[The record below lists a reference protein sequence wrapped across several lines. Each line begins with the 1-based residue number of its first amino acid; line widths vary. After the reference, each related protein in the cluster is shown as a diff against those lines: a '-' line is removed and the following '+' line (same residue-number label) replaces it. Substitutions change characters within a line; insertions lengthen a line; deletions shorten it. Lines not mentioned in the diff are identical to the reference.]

1 LYEQPRIAKP
11 ELAKNRGCIVN
22 ILLVSEL
29 FPFCDDA
36 GELQMLGGGEN
47 HMYALG
53 RELSG
58 RHHIAV
64 LTSHVPAAVYPEDRF
79 PFNVYTIYNRK
90 TAGKRA
96 ADLRYAFRLSRELK
110 RISNKFDVIVPQTFM
125 PVFAASLSRTKV
137 PVVPIVH
144 DVYQPLPLVNGIS
157 AWRDLQGGD
166 TLRGVQGC
174 LLERACLRYASTCP
188 ITITVSDPTFEIL
201 KYWIPRHKIRVTGNG
216 IYAKEFMQNTKEID
230 VICIAR
236 LDAPYKNIDIVCEA
250 LFDTEVQTIIVG
262 DGKLRPTIESHWAS
276 ENIQF
281 AGHVSEVK
289 KKELLSKSKILLS
302 ASSIEGFG
310 ITLLEGLASGC
321 LVAASDI
328 APHRFID
335 RGSDIIKFFPVGDSE
350 AVKSAVIELLQLSGE
365 ERASH
370 RKRASS
376 LISQYWDWQV
386 IAHKTEVF
394 LDAVVQTRRPQQAC

>member
-1 LYEQPRIAKP
+1 
-11 ELAKNRGCIVN
+11 VN

-29 FPFCDDA
+29 FPFCDAA
-36 GELQMLGGGEN
+36 GELHMLGGGEH

-53 RELSG
+53 RELSR
-58 RHHIAV
+58 RHHIVV
-64 LTSHVPAAVYPEDRF
+64 LTSHVPAATYPEDRF
-79 PFNVYTIYNRK
+79 PFHVCTIYNRK

-96 ADLRYAFRLSRELK
+96 ANLRYAVRLSRELR
-110 RISNKFDVIVPQTFM
+110 RISNQFDVIVPQTFI
-125 PVFAASLSRTKV
+125 PVFSASLSRTKV

-144 DVYQPLPLVNGIS
+144 DVYQPLPLANGIS

-188 ITITVSDPTFEIL
+188 ITITVSDPTFETL
-201 KYWIPRHKIRVTGNG
+201 RYWIPRHKIRVTGNG
-216 IYAKEFMQNTKEID
+216 IYPQEFAQNTKEID

-236 LDAPYKNIDIVCEA
+236 FDAPYKNIDIVCEA
-250 LFDTEVQTIIVG
+250 LFDTEVQTVIVG
-262 DGKLRPTIESHWAS
+262 NGKLLPTLERRWAS

-281 AGHVSEVK
+281 AGHVSEGR

-302 ASSIEGFG
+302 ASSVEGFG

-335 RGSDIIKFFPVGDSE
+335 HGSNIIKFFPVGDSE
-350 AVKSAVIELLQLSGE
+350 ATKSAVIELLQLSGE
-365 ERASH
+365 ERASL
-370 RKRASS
+370 RKRANS
-376 LISQYWDWQV
+376 LISRYWNWQA
-386 IAHKTEVF
+386 IAHKTEIF
-394 LDAVVQTRRPQQAC
+394 LDSVAQTHRP

>member
-1 LYEQPRIAKP
+1 M
-11 ELAKNRGCIVN
+11 N

-29 FPFCDDA
+29 FPFCDA
-36 GELQMLGGGEN
+36 VGELQMLGGGEN

-58 RHHIAV
+58 RHHVAV
-64 LTSHVPAAVYPEDRF
+64 LTSHVPAATYPEDRF
-79 PFNVYTIYNRK
+79 PFHVYTIYNRK

-96 ADLRYAFRLSRELK
+96 ANLRYAFRLSRELR
-110 RISNKFDVIVPQTFM
+110 RISNHFDVIVPQTFI
-125 PVFAASLSRTKV
+125 PVFSASLSRTKV

-144 DVYQPLPLVNGIS
+144 DVYQPLPLANGIS

-166 TLRGVQGC
+166 TLRGVQAC

-216 IYAKEFMQNTKEID
+216 IYLREFTQNTKEID

-236 LDAPYKNIDIVCEA
+236 FDAPYKNIDIVCEA
-250 LFDTEVQTIIVG
+250 LFDTEVQTVIVG
-262 DGKLRPTIESHWAS
+262 DGTLRPTLERRWAS
-276 ENIQF
+276 ENIKF
-281 AGHVSEVK
+281 AGHVSETR

-302 ASSIEGFG
+302 ASSVEGFG

-335 RGSDIIKFFPVGDSE
+335 HGSDIIKFFPVGDSE

-365 ERASH
+365 ERASL
-370 RKRASS
+370 RKRANS
-376 LISQYWDWQV
+376 LVSHYWNWQV
-386 IAHKTEVF
+386 IAHKTEIF
-394 LDAVVQTRRPQQAC
+394 LDSVAQTHRAQRAC